1 MKATLHLK
9 SAIIAWIRGPTRCQ
23 GLALLFVP
31 VLFACFA
38 LSQTT
43 QAVNPA
49 PGSSATSESLGASD
63 GPQNFSNTALLRSAP
78 TITTFDVPGA
88 GTGPGQGT
96 QGIHINPAGAI
107 TGYYLDLGDVFHGYV
122 RTLDGTFA
130 TFDAPG
136 AGTGPFEGTLAF
148 SINPAGATTGIVRDA
163 NIVRHGFVRAPN
175 GAITTFDAPGAGTG
189 PLQGTRGININPTG
203 TIAGYFTDANDVNH
217 GLVRASNG
225 AITTFDAPGAGTGPG
240 QGTRT
245 EAAACINPAG
255 AIVGFYTDASDVL
268 HGYVRVPG
276 GTITTFDAP
285 GAGTGPGQGTL
296 PASNNP
302 AGTITG
308 SYIDATDVNH
318 GFLRTQ

>member
-78 TITTFDVPGA
+78 TITTFDGPGA
-88 GTGPGQGT
+88 GTGQ
-96 QGIHINPAGAI
+96 
-107 TGYYLDLGDVFHGYV
+107 
-122 RTLDGTFA
+122 
-130 TFDAPG
+130 
-136 AGTGPFEGTLAF
+136 
-148 SINPAGATTGIVRDA
+148 
-163 NIVRHGFVRAPN
+163 
-175 GAITTFDAPGAGTG
+175 
-189 PLQGTRGININPTG
+189 LQGTRGININPTG

-255 AIVGFYTDASDVL
+255 AIVG
-268 HGYVRVPG
+268 
-276 GTITTFDAP
+276 
-285 GAGTGPGQGTL
+285 
-296 PASNNP
+296 
-302 AGTITG
+302 
-308 SYIDATDVNH
+308 
-318 GFLRTQ
+318 

>member
-63 GPQNFSNTALLRSAP
+63 GPQNFRNTALLRPAP

-96 QGIHINPAGAI
+96 ISFMINPAGQITGFYFDASNLRHGFLRAPDGAITTFDAPGADQGTRSLSINPAGAVA
-107 TGYYLDLGDVFHGYV
+107 GFYRDASFVAHGYL
-122 RTLDGTFA
+122 RTLDGTFT

-136 AGTGPFEGTLAF
+136 AGTGPF
-148 SINPAGATTGIVRDA
+148 
-163 NIVRHGFVRAPN
+163 
-175 GAITTFDAPGAGTG
+175 
-189 PLQGTRGININPTG
+189 QGT
-203 TIAGYFTDANDVNH
+203 
-217 GLVRASNG
+217 
-225 AITTFDAPGAGTGPG
+225 
-240 QGTRT
+240 
-245 EAAACINPAG
+245 
-255 AIVGFYTDASDVL
+255 
-268 HGYVRVPG
+268 
-276 GTITTFDAP
+276 
-285 GAGTGPGQGTL
+285 
-296 PASNNP
+296 
-302 AGTITG
+302 
-308 SYIDATDVNH
+308 
-318 GFLRTQ
+318 

>member
-136 AGTGPFEGTLAF
+136 AGTGPFQGTHGIA
-148 SINPAGATTGIVRDA
+148 INPAGTISGLYVDA
-163 NIVRHGFVRAPN
+163 SDVIHGYVRAPN
-175 GAITTFDAPGAGTG
+175 GAITTFD
-189 PLQGTRGININPTG
+189 
-203 TIAGYFTDANDVNH
+203 V
-217 GLVRASNG
+217 
-225 AITTFDAPGAGTGPG
+225 PGAGTGPG
-240 QGTRT
+240 QGTY
-245 EAAACINPAG
+245 AQGINPRET
-255 AIVGFYTDASDVL
+255 IV
-268 HGYVRVPG
+268 
-276 GTITTFDAP
+276 
-285 GAGTGPGQGTL
+285 
-296 PASNNP
+296 
-302 AGTITG
+302 
-308 SYIDATDVNH
+308 
-318 GFLRTQ
+318 

>member
-1 MKATLHLK
+1 MKPTLHLK

-63 GPQNFSNTALLRSAP
+63 GPQNFSNTALLRSA
-78 TITTFDVPGA
+78 FDVPGA

-96 QGIHINPAGAI
+96 QGIH
-107 TGYYLDLGDVFHGYV
+107 
-122 RTLDGTFA
+122 
-130 TFDAPG
+130 
-136 AGTGPFEGTLAF
+136 
-148 SINPAGATTGIVRDA
+148 
-163 NIVRHGFVRAPN
+163 
-175 GAITTFDAPGAGTG
+175 
-189 PLQGTRGININPTG
+189 INPTG

-285 GAGTGPGQGTL
+285 GAGTGTGQGTDCTAIK
-296 PASNNP
+296 PE
-302 AGTITG
+302 GE
-308 SYIDATDVNH
+308 
-318 GFLRTQ
+318 

>member
-88 GTGPGQGT
+88 GTGPGQGN

-130 TFDAPG
+130 
-136 AGTGPFEGTLAF
+136 
-148 SINPAGATTGIVRDA
+148 
-163 NIVRHGFVRAPN
+163 
-175 GAITTFDAPGAGTG
+175 
-189 PLQGTRGININPTG
+189 
-203 TIAGYFTDANDVNH
+203 
-217 GLVRASNG
+217 
-225 AITTFDAPGAGTGPG
+225 TFDAPGAGTGPG

-285 GAGTGPGQGTL
+285 GAGTGPGQGTDCTAIN
-296 PASNNP
+296 PEGKISGIYVDASDVVHGYVRAPNGAITTFDVP
-302 AGTITG
+302 GAGTGPGQGTYAQGI
-308 SYIDATDVNH
+308 
-318 GFLRTQ
+318 

>member
-96 QGIHINPAGAI
+96 YAQGINPRETIVINYI
-107 TGYYLDLGDVFHGYV
+107 
-122 RTLDGTFA
+122 
-130 TFDAPG
+130 
-136 AGTGPFEGTLAF
+136 
-148 SINPAGATTGIVRDA
+148 
-163 NIVRHGFVRAPN
+163 
-175 GAITTFDAPGAGTG
+175 
-189 PLQGTRGININPTG
+189 
-203 TIAGYFTDANDVNH
+203 DANDVNH
-217 GLVRASNG
+217 GAFRAPDG
-225 AITTFDAPGAGTGPG
+225 AITMFDVPGAGTDP
-240 QGTRT
+240 
-245 EAAACINPAG
+245 
-255 AIVGFYTDASDVL
+255 S
-268 HGYVRVPG
+268 
-276 GTITTFDAP
+276 
-285 GAGTGPGQGTL
+285 QGTL